1 MRLLHLREVQ
11 QFDSRRGVKKM
22 LRSSQKRAPAG
33 DLLSVHAQVV
43 EESLDAAIEVAT
55 DSRLNVTGKFYGA
68 GVLKSHFKGVTPA
81 PIDVR
86 ASLPPPRQFG
96 MLCMHNF
103 QIS

>member
-1 MRLLHLREVQ
+1 MCLRL
-11 QFDSRRGVKKM
+11 
-22 LRSSQKRAPAG
+22 
-33 DLLSVHAQVV
+33 QVV

-86 ASLPPPRQFG
+86 ASKSPPCQSICPE
-96 MLCMHNF
+96 CMF
-103 QIS
+103 AMR